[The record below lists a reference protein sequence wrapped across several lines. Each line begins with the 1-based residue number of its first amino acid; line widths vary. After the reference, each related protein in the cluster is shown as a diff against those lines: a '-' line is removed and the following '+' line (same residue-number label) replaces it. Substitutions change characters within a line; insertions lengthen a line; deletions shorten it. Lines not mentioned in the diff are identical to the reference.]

1 MFITKT
7 AGFTSFFRR
16 HSSST
21 QLKDPK
27 PKQQTAPN
35 EEIVQFIRKIISI
48 SKKLDQRSE
57 QKKRAE
63 DEEIDRLCREAT
75 EACLRAIITHLYTF
89 IQDCDNWDA
98 LYEDWLHEVHP
109 ENCDGLAVDH
119 RFYIE
124 ESDHRLIWNEL
135 MERRNQ
141 ISKVVRPQSVQRLRS
156 SLQKSVLEL
165 VERDEWDLAALRNS
179 FAADE

>member
-1 MFITKT
+1 MIITRK

-16 HSSST
+16 HSFST
-21 QLKDPK
+21 QLIGLK
-27 PKQQTAPN
+27 PKQQTAFN

-63 DEEIDRLCREAT
+63 DKEIDRICREAT

-89 IQDCDNWDA
+89 IQDCDNCDA
-98 LYEDWLHEVHP
+98 LFEDWLHEVHP
-109 ENCDGLAVDH
+109 ENCNGLAVDH
-119 RFYIE
+119 RFYVE

-141 ISKVVRPQSVQRLRS
+141 FSKVVRPQYLKSVRS
-156 SLQKSVLEL
+156 SLQKSVHEL
-165 VERDEWDLAALRNS
+165 V
-179 FAADE
+179 AADE

>member
-1 MFITKT
+1 MIITKT

-16 HSSST
+16 YSSST
-21 QLKDPK
+21 RLIDPK
-27 PKQQTAPN
+27 PKQRTSSD

-63 DEEIDRLCREAT
+63 DKEIDRICREAT

-89 IQDCDNWDA
+89 IQDFDNCDA

-141 ISKVVRPQSVQRLRS
+141 ISRVVRPQSLKRLRS
-156 SLQKSVLEL
+156 SLQKSVHDL
-165 VERDEWDLAALRNS
+165 VAAG
-179 FAADE
+179 E